1 MGKPKKEMT
10 KNVAFDHLQVQYTSF
25 RDDSG
30 NAGMRVYKLEALLQ
44 EICKGNLP
52 KTRKVVNGDPYMFHV
67 CKYHADSGLWEL
79 QILHF
84 REKILPGIADDF
96 GGYEQ
101 IKLKDTEYPAE
112 SATLIYDQKTRI
124 LYMQRNKFA
133 LSIRNLEAY
142 LGTLSPDGTLIQMAI
157 VNQGKN
163 IKKVTSESRYR
174 NVVFTVDT
182 RNENQLNED
191 SDLKQIIEAF
201 KKYQGAYISVTI
213 RTSRKIGSVLNGSQ
227 VKNLIRD
234 AYDYQGTSKLETDMA
249 DPDDLEFETIDMLD
263 NRSQF
268 IIEFS
273 YSRQHLI
280 THDRLFAACKA
291 EIEKTKK
298 ENDS

>member
-1 MGKPKKEMT
+1 MGKTKKELT
-10 KNVAFDHLQVQYTSF
+10 KDVAFDHLQVQYTSF

-30 NAGMRVYKLEALLQ
+30 KAGMRVYKLEELLQ
-44 EICKGNLP
+44 EICKNDLT
-52 KTRKVVNGDPYMFHV
+52 KTRKDVNGDPYMFHV
-67 CKYHADSGLWEL
+67 CKYHVDSGLWEV

-112 SATLIYDQKTRI
+112 SATLIYDQHTHI

-142 LGTLSPDGTLIQMAI
+142 LGALSPDGTLIHMAT

-163 IKKVTSESRYR
+163 IIKATTESRYR

-182 RNENQLNED
+182 RKENQLNED
-191 SDLKQIIEAF
+191 SGLKQIIEAF
-201 KKYQGAYISVTI
+201 KKYQGAYISVKI
-213 RTSRKIGSVLNGSQ
+213 RTSRESGSILNSSQ
-227 VKNLIRD
+227 VKKLIQD
-234 AYDYQGTSKLETDMA
+234 AYDYGGTSKLETDMA

-268 IIEFS
+268 VIEFS

-280 THDRLFAACKA
+280 THERLFAACKA
-291 EIEKTKK
+291 EIEKIKNG
-298 ENDS
+298 E